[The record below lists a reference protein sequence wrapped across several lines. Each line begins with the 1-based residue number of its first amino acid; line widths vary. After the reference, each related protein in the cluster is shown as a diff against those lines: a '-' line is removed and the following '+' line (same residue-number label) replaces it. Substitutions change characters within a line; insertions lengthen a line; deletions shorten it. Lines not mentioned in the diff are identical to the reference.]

1 MDMPG
6 NDEDF
11 SVSQDEPPPAT
22 SPQASGL
29 SVLDWAA
36 LIAIVAGGLN
46 SGLIAAVDLDVFGRF
61 LPAGFV
67 TRAVYGLIGLAALH
81 CVVLLFRLGEGG
93 D

>member
-11 SVSQDEPPPAT
+11 SVSQDDPPPAT

-36 LIAIVAGGLN
+36 LIA
-46 SGLIAAVDLDVFGRF
+46 SW
-61 LPAGFV
+61 PAG
-67 TRAVYGLIGLAALH
+67 
-81 CVVLLFRLGEGG
+81 
-93 D
+93 